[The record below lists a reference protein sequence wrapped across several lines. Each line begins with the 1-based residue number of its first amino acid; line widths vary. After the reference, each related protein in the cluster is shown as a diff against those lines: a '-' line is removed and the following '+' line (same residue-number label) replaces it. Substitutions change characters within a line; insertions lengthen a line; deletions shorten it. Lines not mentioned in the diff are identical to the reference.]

1 MTGCG
6 ICGAEYDTYGAF
18 VACFGCCKLFH
29 SKCAK
34 LNKSCADVLQ
44 KTNTNGL
51 QWFCVSCRSLS
62 TSVLCT
68 KLANF
73 QKAVDKLDSL
83 AQGLMGLSSQ
93 LRIDFTEL
101 TNFISKSNAIKP
113 SSGTTQDSVMRT
125 RQNSCLSHDVMSP
138 PTSVI
143 PVIRVDSSPAAPI
156 TSLSPADNPTD
167 ASFNAAIV
175 SNTDPASTSATAV
188 TPAPPFTAPGA
199 TATSVSTV
207 TAASNSG
214 TASSTALASTL
225 PSSLLSTN
233 PVQLVVVSRTVK
245 KSIFV
250 SRLATDTSEQNIL
263 DYIVSRINMGVD
275 LDKVYCR
282 KFKFNGAREVSSFK
296 ITPPE
301 VLFHQLLSSDFWPP
315 GVIIHEFVVRP
326 RRQAHQLASPVP
338 LHSKNY

>member
-6 ICGAEYDTYGAF
+6 LCGAEYDTYGAF
-18 VACFGCCKLFH
+18 VACFGCCNLFH

-34 LNKSCADVLQ
+34 LNKSCAEVLQ

-51 QWFCVSCRSLS
+51 QWYCVSCRSLS

-73 QKAVDKLDSL
+73 QKAVDKFDSL

-93 LRIDFTEL
+93 LRIDLTEL

-113 SSGTTQDSVMRT
+113 SSGNTQDSGMRT
-125 RQNSCLSHDVMSP
+125 RQNSGLSPGVVSP

-143 PVIRVDSSPAAPI
+143 PVIRVDLSPAAPI
-156 TSLSPADNPTD
+156 TSLSPTDYPTD
-167 ASFNAAIV
+167 TSCNAAIV
-175 SNTDPASTSATAV
+175 SNTDPTSSSATAV

-199 TATSVSTV
+199 TTTSSVSTV
-207 TAASNSG
+207 TG
-214 TASSTALASTL
+214 TASSTALASTQ
-225 PSSLLSTN
+225 PSSLMSTN
-233 PVQLVVVSRTVK
+233 PVQLVVVSRIVK

-263 DYIVSRINMGVD
+263 DYIASRINIGVD
-275 LDKVYCR
+275 IDKFLCR

-301 VLFHQLLSSDFWPP
+301 VLFHQLLSSDFWPT

-326 RRQAHQLASPVP
+326 RRQAQQLASPVS

>member
-6 ICGAEYDTYGAF
+6 LCGAEYDTYGAF
-18 VACFGCCKLFH
+18 VACFGCCNLFH

-34 LNKSCADVLQ
+34 LNKSCAEVLQ

-73 QKAVDKLDSL
+73 QKAVDKFDSL

-93 LRIDFTEL
+93 LRIDLTEL
-101 TNFISKSNAIKP
+101 TNFISKSNATKP
-113 SSGTTQDSVMRT
+113 SSGTTQDSGMRT
-125 RQNSCLSHDVMSP
+125 RKNSSLSLGGVSP

-143 PVIRVDSSPAAPI
+143 PVIRVDISPATPI

-167 ASFNAAIV
+167 TSCNTANV
-175 SNTDPASTSATAV
+175 SNTVPALTSSTAV
-188 TPAPPFTAPGA
+188 TPAPPFTAHGE
-199 TATSVSTV
+199 TTSSVSTV
-207 TAASNSG
+207 TASSNSG
-214 TASSTALASTL
+214 TASSTALASTQ

-233 PVQLVVVSRTVK
+233 PVQLVVVSRIVK

-275 LDKVYCR
+275 IDNVHCR

-301 VLFHQLLSSDFWPP
+301 ELFQQLLSSDFWPT

-326 RRQAHQLASPVP
+326 RRQAQQLASPVP